1 MKRRERILERVAL
14 GADLPGM
21 AIPGQTLVEIA
32 GESRVLIENHKGV
45 TVYEC
50 NTIHV
55 RVSFGELC
63 VCGSGLEL
71 ARMSKCQLVITG
83 RIDCVTL
90 RRRQG

>member
-1 MKRRERILERVAL
+1 MKRRERLMERMAL

-50 NTIHV
+50 DRIHV
-55 RVSFGELC
+55 RVCFGE
-63 VCGSGLEL
+63 VCISGSKLEL
-71 ARMSKCQLVITG
+71 VRMSKCQLVITG
-83 RIDCVTL
+83 HIDCVTL
-90 RRRQG
+90 QRRAG